1 MKDQE
6 RNFRLPWKLEKIRED
21 VRTVVQK
28 EAKKKLEKLQAWRL
42 KKDKL
47 GNKIDPK
54 KMNTRSGRTKL
65 RTLLWI

>member
-1 MKDQE
+1 ME
-6 RNFRLPWKLEKIRED
+6 TEKIWED

-28 EAKKKLEKLQAWRL
+28 EVKKKLEECQAWRL

-47 GNKIDPK
+47 GKKIDPK

-65 RTLLWI
+65 KILL